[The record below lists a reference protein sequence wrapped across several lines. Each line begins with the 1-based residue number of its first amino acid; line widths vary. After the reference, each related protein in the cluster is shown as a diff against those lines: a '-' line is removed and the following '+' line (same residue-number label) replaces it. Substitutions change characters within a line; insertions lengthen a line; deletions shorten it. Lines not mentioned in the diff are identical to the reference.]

1 MLTNILLITLLIV
14 LISGIVYL
22 KKVMEE
28 SRYKLYHEH
37 NELRKIIEETKEFI
51 DTKSID
57 LHSSIAINKQLTL
70 EVKAKLLPR
79 IEAQEK
85 LIAELKANQ
94 APEEVVETVNLL
106 NEYLFGAKEE

>member
-14 LISGIVYL
+14 LISGVAYIRYYINSRL
-22 KKVMEE
+22 KVLRTQIANIYTASEE
-28 SRYKLYHEH
+28 IK
-37 NELRKIIEETKEFI
+37 ELI
-51 DTKSID
+51 DTKLID
-57 LHSSIAINKQLTL
+57 LHSSIAINKQMTL

-79 IEAQEK
+79 IEVQEK

-94 APEEVVETVNLL
+94 APKEVVETVNLI